1 MPTESS
7 HDAIILRPDLS
18 TSHEELENW
27 YQALAAAERGWSWGK
42 YSAVS
47 DYTGVFCFCAILCRG
62 EIINGDVHGISDW
75 GSQHDRYK
83 S

>member
-18 TSHEELENW
+18 TSHEESENW
-27 YQALAAAERGWSWGK
+27 YQALAAAERGWSWG
-42 YSAVS
+42 SIVLS
-47 DYTGVFCFCAILCRG
+47 QMTQVFLYCFCAILCRG
-62 EIINGDVHGISDW
+62 EIINGDW
-75 GSQHDRYK
+75 ESQHHRYK